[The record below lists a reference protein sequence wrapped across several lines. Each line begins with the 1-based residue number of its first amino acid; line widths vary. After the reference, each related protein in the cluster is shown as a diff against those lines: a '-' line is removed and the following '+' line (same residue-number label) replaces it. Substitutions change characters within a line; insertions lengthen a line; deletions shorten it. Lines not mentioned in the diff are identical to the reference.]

1 MQSSHAM
8 WGDPVEEARWQRDNP
23 ANIARA
29 NAESIRLLEQL
40 LDARVTLVRGM
51 GSRQKVFNVAG
62 LEVETVLRK
71 LGIG

>member
-1 MQSSHAM
+1 MAGLH
-8 WGDPVEEARWQRDNP
+8 GGRVNLRVP
-23 ANIARA
+23 ALAEGGRA